1 MNVTLLLRLLS
12 AHLLADFFLQ
22 SDKLCKAK
30 NESGKK
36 GVIAQLAHAF
46 IHALSAYILLAD
58 WKNWIIPLVIFVS
71 HLIIDVL
78 KSRLHGKGTVAFLC
92 DQSVHILVIVLLW
105 WWLYADST
113 QACVWLA
120 NVVSSKQLWA
130 VILAYLSITK
140 PASVLISK
148 FIRNWTPSNNMQGQG
163 MPRAGEWIGYIERV
177 LILTFVITGNIEAV
191 GFLLAAKS
199 VFRFGDLNK
208 AKEIKITEYVLLGT
222 LASFTIALIFAF
234 LLKSTSVPLRDC

>member
-113 QACVWLA
+113 QACGWLA

-177 LILTFVITGNIEAV
+177 LILTFVITGNIEDV

-234 LLKSTSVPLRDC
+234 LLKSL

>member
-1 MNVTLLLRLLS
+1 MNVTLLFRLLS

-22 SDKLCKAK
+22 NDKLCKAK

-92 DQSVHILVIVLLW
+92 DQSVHIFVIVLLW
-105 WWLYADST
+105 WWLYADNT
-113 QACVWLA
+113 QAYDWLA
-120 NVVSSKQLWA
+120 SMISSKQLWA
-130 VILAYLSITK
+130 AIVAYLIITK
-140 PASVLISK
+140 PASYKDMGEDIVKQRELS
-148 FIRNWTPSNNMQGQG
+148 S
-163 MPRAGEWIGYIERV
+163 RADAV
-177 LILTFVITGNIEAV
+177 FALTF
-191 GFLLAAKS
+191 K
-199 VFRFGDLNK
+199 RP
-208 AKEIKITEYVLLGT
+208 YP
-222 LASFTIALIFAF
+222 ASYEVTFTPFV
-234 LLKSTSVPLRDC
+234 KK

>member
-1 MNVTLLLRLLS
+1 MNITLLLRLLS

-30 NESGKK
+30 NEHGKK
-36 GVIAQLAHAF
+36 GVIAQLAHAL

-58 WKNWIIPLVIFVS
+58 WENWFVPLVVFIS
-71 HLIIDVL
+71 HLIIDVS
-78 KSRLHGKGTVAFLC
+78 KSRLHGKDTVAFLC
-92 DQSVHILVIVLLW
+92 DQFVHILVIVLLW
-105 WWLYADST
+105 WWLYADNAHVCGWFAS
-113 QACVWLA
+113 VI
-120 NVVSSKQLWA
+120 SSKQLWA
-130 VILAYLSITK
+130 AIVAYLIITK
-140 PASVLISK
+140 PASVLIAK

-177 LILTFVITGNIEAV
+177 LILTFVITGNMEAV

-222 LASFTIALIFAF
+222 LASFTIALLVAFA
-234 LLKSTSVPLRDC
+234 LISIL

>member
-113 QACVWLA
+113 QACGWLA

-130 VILAYLSITK
+130 VILVYLSITK

-234 LLKSTSVPLRDC
+234 LLKSL

>member
-1 MNVTLLLRLLS
+1 MNIALLLRLFS

-22 SDKLCKAK
+22 TDKLCKAK
-30 NESGKK
+30 NKPGKK

-58 WKNWIIPLVIFVS
+58 WTNWIIPLVIFVS

-92 DQSVHILVIVLLW
+92 DQAVHILVIVLVW
-105 WWLYADST
+105 WWLYADN
-113 QACVWLA
+113 AHECGWLA
-120 NVVSSKQLWA
+120 RVISSKQLWA
-130 VILAYLSITK
+130 AIVAYLIITK

-148 FIRNWTPSNNMQGQG
+148 FIKNWIPSNNMQGQG

-222 LASFTIALIFAF
+222 LASFTIALLVAFA
-234 LLKSTSVPLRDC
+234 LSSIL

>member
-36 GVIAQLAHAF
+36 GVIAQLIHAF
-46 IHALSAYILLAD
+46 IHALSAYFLMAD

-105 WWLYADST
+105 WWLYDDST
-113 QACVWLA
+113 QACGWLA

-234 LLKSTSVPLRDC
+234 LLKSL

>member
-1 MNVTLLLRLLS
+1 MNITLLLRLLS
-12 AHLLADFFLQ
+12 AHLFADFFLQ

-36 GVIAQLAHAF
+36 GAIAQLAHSF

-58 WKNWIIPLVIFVS
+58 WKNWIVPLVIFIS

-78 KSRLHGKGTVAFLC
+78 KSLLHGKGTVAFLC
-92 DQSVHILVIVLLW
+92 DQLVHILVIVLLW
-105 WWLYADST
+105 WWLYADNAHVCGWFAS
-113 QACVWLA
+113 VI
-120 NVVSSKQLWA
+120 SSKQLWA
-130 VILAYLSITK
+130 TVVAYLIITK

-148 FIRNWTPSNNMQGQG
+148 FIKNWTPSNNMQGQG

-222 LASFTIALIFAF
+222 LASFTIALIVAFA
-234 LLKSTSVPLRDC
+234 LSSIL

>member
-30 NESGKK
+30 NESGKT
-36 GVIAQLAHAF
+36 GAIAQLAHAF

-113 QACVWLA
+113 QACGWLA

-234 LLKSTSVPLRDC
+234 LLKSL

>member
-36 GVIAQLAHAF
+36 GVIAQQAHAF

-105 WWLYADST
+105 WWLYDDST
-113 QACVWLA
+113 QACGWLA

-177 LILTFVITGNIEAV
+177 LILTFVITGNIEPL
-191 GFLLAAKS
+191 GLLLAAKS

-234 LLKSTSVPLRDC
+234 LLKSL

>member
-113 QACVWLA
+113 QACGWLA
-120 NVVSSKQLWA
+120 NVVSSRQLWA

-234 LLKSTSVPLRDC
+234 LLKSL

>member
-78 KSRLHGKGTVAFLC
+78 KSRLHRKGTVAFPC

-105 WWLYADST
+105 WWLYDDST
-113 QACVWLA
+113 QACGWLA

-234 LLKSTSVPLRDC
+234 LLKSL

>member
-22 SDKLCKAK
+22 SDEFCKAK

-36 GVIAQLAHAF
+36 GAIAQLTHAL

-58 WKNWIIPLVIFVS
+58 WKNWIIPLVIFVC

-105 WWLYADST
+105 WWIYADNT
-113 QACVWLA
+113 LACGWLA
-120 NVVSSKQLWA
+120 SVISSKQLWA
-130 VILAYLSITK
+130 TIVAYLIITK

-148 FIRNWTPSNNMQGQG
+148 FIRNWTPSNNMQAQG

-208 AKEIKITEYVLLGT
+208 SKEIKITEYVLLGT
-222 LASFTIALIFAF
+222 LASFTIALIVAF
-234 LLKSTSVPLRDC
+234 LLKSL

>member
-36 GVIAQLAHAF
+36 GAIVQLAHAF

-71 HLIIDVL
+71 HLIIDAL

-92 DQSVHILVIVLLW
+92 DQSVHVLVIVLLW
-105 WWLYADST
+105 WWLYADNT
-113 QACVWLA
+113 QTCGWLTS
-120 NVVSSKQLWA
+120 VISSKQLWA
-130 VILAYLSITK
+130 AIVAYLIITK

-208 AKEIKITEYVLLGT
+208 AKEIKITEYVLIGT
-222 LASFTIALIFAF
+222 LASFTIALLTAF
-234 LLKSTSVPLRDC
+234 VLNLILG

>member
-78 KSRLHGKGTVAFLC
+78 KSRLYGKGTVAFLC

-113 QACVWLA
+113 QACGWLA

-234 LLKSTSVPLRDC
+234 LLKSL

>member
-30 NESGKK
+30 NESGKN
-36 GVIAQLAHAF
+36 GVIAQLTHAF

-105 WWLYADST
+105 WWLYDDST
-113 QACVWLA
+113 QACGWLA

-234 LLKSTSVPLRDC
+234 LLKSL

>member
-1 MNVTLLLRLLS
+1 MNITLLLRLLS

-36 GVIAQLAHAF
+36 GAIAQLTHAL

-92 DQSVHILVIVLLW
+92 DQSVHILVIVILW
-105 WWLYADST
+105 WWIYADNT
-113 QACVWLA
+113 LACGWFASL
-120 NVVSSKQLWA
+120 VSSKQLWA
-130 VILAYLSITK
+130 TIVAYLIITK

-222 LASFTIALIFAF
+222 LASFTIALIVAF
-234 LLKSTSVPLRDC
+234 LLKSL

>member
-36 GVIAQLAHAF
+36 GVIAQLIHAF
-46 IHALSAYILLAD
+46 IHALSADILMAD
-58 WKNWIIPLVIFVS
+58 CINWIIPLVIFVS

-92 DQSVHILVIVLLW
+92 DQLFHILVIMLLW
-105 WWLYADST
+105 WWLYADNT
-113 QACVWLA
+113 QACGWLT
-120 NVVSSKQLWA
+120 SMILSKQLWA
-130 VILAYLSITK
+130 TIVAYLLITK
-140 PASVLISK
+140 PASVLITK
-148 FIRNWTPSNNMQGQG
+148 FIKNWTPSNNMQGQG

-208 AKEIKITEYVLLGT
+208 AKEIKITEHVLPGT
-222 LASFTIALIFAF
+222 LASFTIALLVAFA
-234 LLKSTSVPLRDC
+234 LSSI

>member
-105 WWLYADST
+105 WWLYDDST
-113 QACVWLA
+113 QACGWLA
-120 NVVSSKQLWA
+120 NVVSSKRLWA

-234 LLKSTSVPLRDC
+234 LLKSL

>member
-1 MNVTLLLRLLS
+1 MNITLLLRLLS

-36 GVIAQLAHAF
+36 GAIAQLAHAF

-71 HLIIDVL
+71 HLILDVL
-78 KSRLHGKGTVAFLC
+78 KSRLHGKGTIAFLC
-92 DQSVHILVIVLLW
+92 DQSFHILVIVLLW

-113 QACVWLA
+113 QACGWLA

-234 LLKSTSVPLRDC
+234 LLKSL

>member
-1 MNVTLLLRLLS
+1 MNVILLLRLFS

-30 NESGKK
+30 NEHGKK
-36 GVIAQLAHAF
+36 GAVAQLVHAL
-46 IHALSAYILLAD
+46 IHALSAYILLSD
-58 WKNWIIPLVIFVS
+58 WNNWIVPSVVFIS

-78 KSRLHGKGTVAFLC
+78 KSKLHGKGTVAFLC
-92 DQSVHILVIVLLW
+92 DQLVHILVIVLLW
-105 WWLYADST
+105 WWLYADDN
-113 QACVWLA
+113 QAYKWFV
-120 NVVSSKQLWA
+120 NIFSSQQLWA
-130 VILAYLSITK
+130 AIVAYLLITK

-148 FIRNWTPSNNMQGQG
+148 FIKNWTPSNNMQGQG

-208 AKEIKITEYVLLGT
+208 AKEIRITEYVLLGT
-222 LASFTIALIFAF
+222 LASFTIALLVAF
-234 LLKSTSVPLRDC
+234 VLSSIIY

>member
-1 MNVTLLLRLLS
+1 MNVTLLFRLLS

-22 SDKLCKAK
+22 NDKLCKAK

-92 DQSVHILVIVLLW
+92 DQSVHIFVIVLLW
-105 WWLYADST
+105 
-113 QACVWLA
+113 
-120 NVVSSKQLWA
+120 
-130 VILAYLSITK
+130 
-140 PASVLISK
+140 
-148 FIRNWTPSNNMQGQG
+148 
-163 MPRAGEWIGYIERV
+163 
-177 LILTFVITGNIEAV
+177 
-191 GFLLAAKS
+191 
-199 VFRFGDLNK
+199 
-208 AKEIKITEYVLLGT
+208 
-222 LASFTIALIFAF
+222 
-234 LLKSTSVPLRDC
+234 

>member
-113 QACVWLA
+113 QACGWLA

-163 MPRAGEWIGYIERV
+163 MPRAEEWIGYIERV

-234 LLKSTSVPLRDC
+234 LLKSL

>member
-1 MNVTLLLRLLS
+1 MNITLLLRLLS

-58 WKNWIIPLVIFVS
+58 WKIWIIPLVIFVS

-105 WWLYADST
+105 WWMYADNT
-113 QACVWLA
+113 PACGWLA
-120 NVVSSKQLWA
+120 NVISSKQLWA
-130 VILAYLSITK
+130 TIVAYLIITK
-140 PASVLISK
+140 PTSVLISK

-163 MPRAGEWIGYIERV
+163 MPRAGEWIGYIERI

-222 LASFTIALIFAF
+222 LASFTIALMVAF
-234 LLKSTSVPLRDC
+234 ILKSL

>member
-92 DQSVHILVIVLLW
+92 DQSVHILVIILLW
-105 WWLYADST
+105 WWLYADNT
-113 QACVWLA
+113 QAYGWLA
-120 NVVSSKQLWA
+120 SMISSKQLWA
-130 VILAYLSITK
+130 AIVAYLIITK

-148 FIRNWTPSNNMQGQG
+148 FIKNWTPSNNMQGQG

-191 GFLLAAKS
+191 GFLLAAKVCFS
-199 VFRFGDLNK
+199 LWRLEQSKGDKN
-208 AKEIKITEYVLLGT
+208 Y
-222 LASFTIALIFAF
+222 
-234 LLKSTSVPLRDC
+234 

>member
-58 WKNWIIPLVIFVS
+58 WKNWIIPLVIFVC

-113 QACVWLA
+113 QACGWLA

-177 LILTFVITGNIEAV
+177 LILTFVKTGNIR
-191 GFLLAAKS
+191 L
-199 VFRFGDLNK
+199 
-208 AKEIKITEYVLLGT
+208 
-222 LASFTIALIFAF
+222 
-234 LLKSTSVPLRDC
+234 

>member
-78 KSRLHGKGTVAFLC
+78 KCRLHGKGTVAFLC
-92 DQSVHILVIVLLW
+92 DQSVHIFVIVLLW
-105 WWLYADST
+105 
-113 QACVWLA
+113 
-120 NVVSSKQLWA
+120 
-130 VILAYLSITK
+130 
-140 PASVLISK
+140 
-148 FIRNWTPSNNMQGQG
+148 
-163 MPRAGEWIGYIERV
+163 
-177 LILTFVITGNIEAV
+177 
-191 GFLLAAKS
+191 
-199 VFRFGDLNK
+199 
-208 AKEIKITEYVLLGT
+208 
-222 LASFTIALIFAF
+222 
-234 LLKSTSVPLRDC
+234 

>member
-113 QACVWLA
+113 QACGWLA

-130 VILAYLSITK
+130 VSLAYLSITK

-177 LILTFVITGNIEAV
+177 LILTFVKTGNIEAV

-234 LLKSTSVPLRDC
+234 LLKSL

>member
-22 SDKLCKAK
+22 SGKLCKAK

-113 QACVWLA
+113 QACGWLA

-234 LLKSTSVPLRDC
+234 LLKSL

>member
-105 WWLYADST
+105 WWLYDDST
-113 QACVWLA
+113 QACGWLA

-148 FIRNWTPSNNMQGQG
+148 FIKNWTPSNNMQGQG

-234 LLKSTSVPLRDC
+234 LLKSL

>member
-1 MNVTLLLRLLS
+1 MNTTLLLRLLS

-30 NESGKK
+30 TGDGRNV
-36 GVIAQLAHAF
+36 VIAQLTHAL
-46 IHALSAYILLAD
+46 IHAVCAYILLVD
-58 WKNWIIPLVIFVS
+58 WQSWIIPLVIFIS
-71 HLIIDVL
+71 HFIVDMA
-78 KSRLHGKGTVAFLC
+78 KSRLRGNGTIAFLC
-92 DQSVHILVIVLLW
+92 DQLIHVVVIFLLW
-105 WWLYADST
+105 RWQYADYS
-113 QACVWLA
+113 QICGWIACM
-120 NVVSSKQLWA
+120 VSSKQLWA
-130 VILAYLSITK
+130 IIVAYLLITK

-148 FIRNWTPSNNMQGQG
+148 FIKNWTPSNNMQAQG

-177 LILTFVITGNIEAV
+177 LIVTFVITGNIEAV

-222 LASFTIALIFAF
+222 LASFTIALLIAF
-234 LLKSTSVPLRDC
+234 TLSSMS